1 MSSRCSQGTSLIK
14 SVMQAEMH
22 LQALACASGREQ
34 VVNMQPL
41 QSRYKHNQVS
51 DASRDASAGTCV
63 RFWSG
68 AGCQYAATAVKV
80 QA

>member
-1 MSSRCSQGTSLIK
+1 
-14 SVMQAEMH
+14 MQAEMH

-41 QSRYKHNQVS
+41 QSRFKHNQVS
-51 DASRDASAGTCV
+51 DASRDAFAGTCV

-68 AGCQYAATAVKV
+68 AGSQ
-80 QA
+80 